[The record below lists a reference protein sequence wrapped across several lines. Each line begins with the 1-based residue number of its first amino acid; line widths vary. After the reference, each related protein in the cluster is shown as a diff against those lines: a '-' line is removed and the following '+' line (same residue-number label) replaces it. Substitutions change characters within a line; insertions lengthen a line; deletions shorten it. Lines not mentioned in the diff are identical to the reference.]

1 MIISN
6 EPGYYKEGSF
16 GIRIENLI
24 FIKKNKFEELT
35 MAPIE
40 KDLIAK
46 QMLSEKEIEWINK
59 YHAKVKKNL
68 SKFMNFREKTNLIDA
83 CSPI

>member
-1 MIISN
+1 
-6 EPGYYKEGSF
+6 
-16 GIRIENLI
+16 
-24 FIKKNKFEELT
+24 

-40 KDLIAK
+40 KDLIRK
-46 QMLSEKEIEWINK
+46 NMLNKKEIDWLNK

-68 SKFMNFREKTNLIDA
+68 FKFMNLEEKVNLINA

>member
-1 MIISN
+1 
-6 EPGYYKEGSF
+6 
-16 GIRIENLI
+16 
-24 FIKKNKFEELT
+24 

-40 KDLIAK
+40 KSLIKKKMLNK
-46 QMLSEKEIEWINK
+46 QEVVWLNK

-68 SKFMNFREKTNLIDA
+68 FKFMSLEEKTYLIDA

>member
-1 MIISN
+1 
-6 EPGYYKEGSF
+6 
-16 GIRIENLI
+16 
-24 FIKKNKFEELT
+24 

-40 KDLIAK
+40 KKLIK
-46 QMLSEKEIEWINK
+46 KKMLSNQEIDWLNK

-68 SKFMNFREKTNLIDA
+68 FKFMNLKEKASLHEA

>member
-1 MIISN
+1 
-6 EPGYYKEGSF
+6 
-16 GIRIENLI
+16 
-24 FIKKNKFEELT
+24 

-40 KDLIAK
+40 KDLIK
-46 QMLSEKEIEWINK
+46 KKMLNKKEIDWLNK

-68 SKFMNFREKTNLIDA
+68 FRFMNSEEKANLIDA